1 MKKLFYLTNICNLF
15 LWILLFISTYIIYEV
30 NINTILLFIGVII
43 FEISMFIVYLKC
55 EKEITVI
62 DYLINSCYFIFV
74 IFYLLFIIFY
84 QYNNSSSLNIVYFSK
99 ILFIPHFIYAVVMCF

>member
-15 LWILLFISTYIIYEV
+15 LGILLFISTYIIYDV

-74 IFYLLFIIFY
+74 IFYLLFIIYY

>member
-15 LWILLFISTYIIYEV
+15 LGILLFISTYIIYEV

-43 FEISMFIVYLKC
+43 FEIAMFIVYIKS
-55 EKEITVI
+55 EKEVKVI

-74 IFYLLFIIFY
+74 IFYLLFILYY
-84 QYNNSSSLNIVYFSK
+84 QYNNIIYVRTCA
-99 ILFIPHFIYAVVMCF
+99 PHYTQKQKPKGAFL